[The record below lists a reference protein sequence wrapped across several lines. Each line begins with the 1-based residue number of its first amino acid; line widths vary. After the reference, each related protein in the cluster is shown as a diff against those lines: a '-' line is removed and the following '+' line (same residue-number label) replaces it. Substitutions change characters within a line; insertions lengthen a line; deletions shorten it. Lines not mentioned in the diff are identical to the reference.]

1 MANFM
6 RHLERRAS
14 FMCADQLRDNTFL
27 HFANILVEVGL
38 RECCQ
43 LVNKELRSDW
53 DLYPHSF
60 LIYHEASIQV
70 CQLQRHLVTV
80 QTRKADL

>member
-6 RHLERRAS
+6 RHLEKRAS
-14 FMCADQLRDNTFL
+14 FLCADQLRDNTFL

-53 DLYPHSF
+53 HLFPHSF

-70 CQLQRHLVTV
+70 RQASKNEQEKVGEWSE
-80 QTRKADL
+80 